1 MTAIQEIRAV
11 LSETN
16 NNIYSPLHDKNHVD
30 HWQTVKTVR
39 KLESMIEIY
48 CELISYSIRRRL
60 RHCIEINRQGNHARH
75 ST

>member
-30 HWQTVKTVR
+30 HWQTVKAVR
-39 KLESMIEIY
+39 KLESMIDDLLRADKLFNTEKV
-48 CELISYSIRRRL
+48 
-60 RHCIEINRQGNHARH
+60 RHCIKINRQGNPI
-75 ST
+75 